1 MVVRG
6 LCRERKALGELE
18 ILVNRCQNA
27 LDAGQLNKECTENLP
42 NTFLLLYWYT
52 WGEKQTDY
60 NFVSVYVCVFTSN
73 DSLHFIH

>member
-6 LCRERKALGELE
+6 LCGERKALGGLE

-42 NTFLLLYWYT
+42 NTVQLLYWYT
-52 WGEKQTDY
+52 SSEKQTDY
-60 NFVSVYVCVFTSN
+60 HFVSVYVR
-73 DSLHFIH
+73 LYI